1 MVPRFMLNLRGL
13 KHRDCS
19 CLGRSP
25 APSLQV
31 LWCLPRTREGRIS
44 TWGKLRWWIATTSPW
59 TRVKIAQAQRKSG
72 DTGSHCSGDDLSKFS
87 DCFPPQHGG
96 CGDSLAW
103 CSSPWNACGK
113 GKWPPARMRPS
124 GSKEAALIPTP
135 RGFGPPW
142 PAWRGKPNH
151 TSLGWLELK
160 SPFACLEQDN
170 LSDTSCC
177 TLCPLGHTCYCVTA
191 CLKNVGCRGKEND
204 CNLACSNNLRAFFFF
219 FSPVRASAMHG
230 VFVKSQPEL
239 GRGKGGWG
247 KEKER
252 EKKEKK
258 RKKPG
263 WQCWGSA
270 FVTTQR
276 DLRPDG
282 SGPPPLTR
290 SLAASPLSLKELL
303 RRISRVGF

>member
-1 MVPRFMLNLRGL
+1 
-13 KHRDCS
+13 
-19 CLGRSP
+19 
-25 APSLQV
+25 
-31 LWCLPRTREGRIS
+31 
-44 TWGKLRWWIATTSPW
+44 
-59 TRVKIAQAQRKSG
+59 
-72 DTGSHCSGDDLSKFS
+72 
-87 DCFPPQHGG
+87 
-96 CGDSLAW
+96 
-103 CSSPWNACGK
+103 
-113 GKWPPARMRPS
+113 MRPS
-124 GSKEAALIPTP
+124 GSKETALIPTP
-135 RGFGPPW
+135 RGFGPPY
-142 PAWRGKPNH
+142 PAWRGKPKH

-160 SPFACLEQDN
+160 SPFACLERDN

-177 TLCPLGHTCYCVTA
+177 MLCPLGHTCYCVTA

-204 CNLACSNNLRAFFFF
+204 CNLACSNNLRAFF
-219 FSPVRASAMHG
+219 SPRVR
-230 VFVKSQPEL
+230 KRQE
-239 GRGKGGWG
+239 GKGGWG

-258 RKKPG
+258 REKPG

-282 SGPPPLTR
+282 SGPPPPPLAR